1 MADAPYL
8 IAIALL
14 QQGGSRAMP
23 LQGKSLRSAIA
34 ADADPAEVGREQL
47 LALLLRVCQRSDAG
61 PLARA
66 RNSNGLLLAELP
78 IEALQAELPQLKAD
92 WLNSGDT
99 EALLAGLRRL
109 AGGIWRVSIEARAPM
124 GFERLQ

>member
-14 QQGGSRAMP
+14 QQDGSRAMP

-47 LALLLRVCQRSDAG
+47 LALLL
-61 PLARA
+61 
-66 RNSNGLLLAELP
+66 
-78 IEALQAELPQLKAD
+78 AELPQLKAD
-92 WLNSGDT
+92 WLNSVDT

-109 AGGIWRVSIEARAPM
+109 AGGIWRVTIEARAPM
-124 GFERLQ
+124 RFERLQ

>member
-14 QQGGSRAMP
+14 QQDGSRAMP

-47 LALLLRVCQRSDAG
+47 LALLPRVWQRSDAG
-61 PLARA
+61 ALARA
-66 RNSNGLLLAELP
+66 SNSNGLLL
-78 IEALQAELPQLKAD
+78 AELPQLKAD

-109 AGGIWRVSIEARAPM
+109 AGGIWRVTIEARAPM
-124 GFERLQ
+124 RFERLQ